1 MKTIHKYTWVFVII
15 ILMAAGIGAGLLSLL
30 LSDARPVVDNVR
42 VGDTLIRNMP
52 IEEAGLIINDYYED
66 LNKNGALKIE
76 VDEIPFTI
84 PYSDIDVDF
93 DIEKTM
99 EYLVDKLPKNEME
112 QYFRGT
118 SKENNLRPFYTYNSG
133 KLVRRCE
140 ELFSHY
146 EIEPVSESYKIED
159 GELKI
164 YPSSPGLD
172 IDYKLLVQELG
183 NWILIRD
190 EILKINTQNSPIF
203 AKVFKDS
210 IYDKTFDTIANKSTV
225 EYDSS
230 LREKLE
236 RILASF
242 DNVLFESDHEIKL
255 SSLVPFSQMDND
267 VERDLLN
274 RLASTLYQAT
284 LPLDGIKV
292 LNRKPAE
299 RPVPYARAGLEVV
312 IEGEEADLVLKNET
326 GSDLL
331 ILAELSDKEFKLYII
346 SPGPVKTG
354 TIEVEERDYVPPSV
368 ITIVNESLSP
378 NTTRVVSEGVP
389 GFTASVTRIMDGIS
403 ENISQDKYL
412 PVSKTIETGKK
423 PAHPAGSK

>member
-1 MKTIHKYTWVFVII
+1 M
-15 ILMAAGIGAGLLSLL
+15 
-30 LSDARPVVDNVR
+30 
-42 VGDTLIRNMP
+42 
-52 IEEAGLIINDYYED
+52 
-66 LNKNGALKIE
+66 
-76 VDEIPFTI
+76 
-84 PYSDIDVDF
+84 
-93 DIEKTM
+93 
-99 EYLVDKLPKNEME
+99 
-112 QYFRGT
+112 
-118 SKENNLRPFYTYNSG
+118 
-133 KLVRRCE
+133 
-140 ELFSHY
+140 FSHY

-183 NWILIRD
+183 NRILIRD

-203 AKVFKDS
+203 AKVFKDL

-354 TIEVEERDYVPPSV
+354 TIEVEERDYVP
-368 ITIVNESLSP
+368 LSHYY
-378 NTTRVVSEGVP
+378 S
-389 GFTASVTRIMDGIS
+389 
-403 ENISQDKYL
+403 
-412 PVSKTIETGKK
+412 
-423 PAHPAGSK
+423 